1 MNLRTLLFVAAF
13 QGLATRV
20 DLVCPQYSGRV
31 SQSSFNFFR
40 PHILCSIVSCLTVH
54 CTLWSGAWELVVA
67 RHQTRYLAPGLRF
80 CNRFLTGAVHG
91 QGASLAKTAAPQVG
105 SRLGLENLLEL
116 LM

>member
-20 DLVCPQYSGRV
+20 DLVFPQYSGRV

-54 CTLWSGAWELVVA
+54 CTLWSG
-67 RHQTRYLAPGLRF
+67 
-80 CNRFLTGAVHG
+80 
-91 QGASLAKTAAPQVG
+91 
-105 SRLGLENLLEL
+105 RLGNLLL
-116 LM
+116 LDTRPATLHPA